1 MNIFLIG
8 GRGRMG
14 REIKNNLGNFD
25 KIVYEVDIDDKL
37 PRKNVKADIIIDFST
52 AKDRR
57 EYFEYAKKFNIPYA
71 CFSTGLSEDDERG
84 LEELSKS
91 VKVLKCSNAS
101 RGINLLYK
109 LVEIAGGEMG
119 DSDVIVREIHHTRKK
134 DSPSGTAKEIVKILN
149 DEGISPDIACHRAG
163 NERGFHEV
171 KFFLGDEVLTL
182 SHHALSPSIFA
193 RGALERARILIS
205 Q

>member
-1 MNIFLIG
+1 MNIVLIG
-8 GRGRMG
+8 SKGRMG
-14 REIKNNLGNFD
+14 RELKNNLGNFD
-25 KIVYEVDIDDKL
+25 KIVEEIDVGDRL
-37 PRKNVKADIIIDFST
+37 PRKNKGDVIIDFST

-57 EYFEYAKKFNIPYA
+57 EYFAYAKKFNIPYA

-91 VKVLKCSNAS
+91 VKTLKCSNAS
-101 RGINLLYK
+101 RGINLLYELLK
-109 LVEIAGGEMG
+109 IAGGKMG
-119 DSDVIVREIHHTRKK
+119 DSDVIVREIHHTRKQ
-134 DSPSGTAKEIVKILN
+134 DSPSGTAKEIVRILN

-193 RGALERARILIS
+193 RGAIERARELVL
-205 Q
+205 